1 MMLTLLNPS
10 DLLQTEKTRMIKKLY
25 ERAQVGKYRVMRG
38 YISRSNNQE
47 AQESETGMLK
57 FIDAELMVEGKFH
70 IRLINLR
77 NIKVLTFKLDR
88 YEVV

>member
-1 MMLTLLNPS
+1 
-10 DLLQTEKTRMIKKLY
+10 
-25 ERAQVGKYRVMRG
+25 MRG

-47 AQESETGMLK
+47 AETGMLK

-88 YEVV
+88 YEVAGLGRRPLSCRSWPAAATLPVLAGGR